1 MRLAWDAI
9 TSFSSTPLR
18 WMTVFGLL
26 VSLAGLAQAARVI
39 VDRLLY
45 PGSMERGWASLAAIM
60 LFLGGI
66 QLISLGLIG
75 QYVGRIFE
83 ESKKRPLYF
92 VKESVGGSER
102 RSV

>member
-1 MRLAWDAI
+1 
-9 TSFSSTPLR
+9 
-18 WMTVFGLL
+18 
-26 VSLAGLAQAARVI
+26 
-39 VDRLLY
+39 
-45 PGSMERGWASLAAIM
+45 MERGWASLAAIM